1 MDGPAFEDRRIRYRL
16 QGGDPMNDASAWPP
30 LSVREDLSDLGANP
44 PKSPPLHSSRMSR
57 HKLTS
62 SFNDRPSD
70 PSHLGF
76 TAPTRSFVA
85 AGTAIA
91 LISLV
96 WIAYSAHNKNR
107 LNADVIVAGSAT
119 VLLLL
124 LAWLTHL
131 TIKNQELPLQTSVRL
146 AEVEHI
152 ENASKNLGADSSP
165 GRLGALYML
174 EQIGIS
180 SRESAGSVLN
190 SLLNFIRTK
199 TAIKPDRNKCS
210 SRGPVTD
217 DIQTALAILGRLRTL
232 GQLPLYLKVDL
243 SRCDLTGASLRDWDF
258 SGIDLHHSILDD
270 ADLSNVNFDNAN
282 LQYCSFKRARI
293 VGTSFKW
300 AIMFSADLADA
311 ITIGCDL
318 SNAMLGNAILV
329 RTQIHNSRLQ
339 GAILANAQVAD
350 VSISDVDID
359 IAQTADIEASGITS
373 AG

>member
-1 MDGPAFEDRRIRYRL
+1 MHGRAFEDRRFRYRL
-16 QGGDPMNDASAWPP
+16 KGGDFVDTTSSLPP
-30 LSVREDLSDLGANP
+30 LMLREDLSDLGANP
-44 PKSPPLHSSRMSR
+44 PKSPPLYSNWMSR
-57 HKLTS
+57 HKLTP
-62 SFNDRPSD
+62 SFSGRPTE

-85 AGTAIA
+85 VGTAIA

-96 WIAYSAHNKNR
+96 WVAYGAHSKNW
-107 LNADVIVAGSAT
+107 LDAGLVVAGGTSA
-119 VLLLL
+119 LLLL
-124 LAWLTHL
+124 LTWLTYL
-131 TIKNQELPLQTSVRL
+131 AIKHQESPLRTRVRL

-152 ENASKNLGADSSP
+152 ESASKNLGADSSA

-174 EQIGIS
+174 EQIGIT

-190 SLLNFIRTK
+190 SLLNFIRTR
-199 TAIKPDRNKCS
+199 TAITLDRNNA
-210 SRGPVTD
+210 RGPVTD
-217 DIQTALAILGRLRTL
+217 DVQTALAILGRLRTL
-232 GQLPLYLKVDL
+232 GKLPLCLKVDL

-270 ADLSNVNFDNAN
+270 ADLSSANFDNAN

-311 ITIGCDL
+311 IIIGCDL

-329 RTQIHNSRLQ
+329 QAEIHNSRLRD
-339 GAILANAQVAD
+339 AILAGVHVAD
-350 VSISDVDID
+350 VRVSDVDID
-359 IAQTADIEASGITS
+359 ITHTAGIEVQVLLRQVK
-373 AG
+373 

>member
-1 MDGPAFEDRRIRYRL
+1 MDGRAFEDRRTSYRFH
-16 QGGDPMNDASAWPP
+16 GGDSVNDASAWLP
-30 LSVREDLSDLGANP
+30 LSAREDLSDLGANP
-44 PKSPPLHSSRMSR
+44 PKSPPSHSSRMSKN
-57 HKLTS
+57 KLPP
-62 SFNDRPSD
+62 SFNDRSTNR
-70 PSHLGF
+70 SHLGF
-76 TAPTRSFVA
+76 TAPTRSFVTI
-85 AGTAIA
+85 GTAVA

-96 WIAYSAHNKNR
+96 WIAYGAHNKNK
-107 LNADVIVAGSAT
+107 LNADLVVAGSAT

-131 TIKNQELPLQTSVRL
+131 TIKHRELPIKNGVRL

-152 ENASKNLGADSSP
+152 ESASKNLGADSPP

-190 SLLNFIRTK
+190 SLLNFIRTN
-199 TAIKPDRNKCS
+199 TAIKPDRGSWSPKE
-210 SRGPVTD
+210 PVTD
-217 DIQTALAILGRLRTL
+217 DVQTALDILGRLRTV

-270 ADLSNVNFDNAN
+270 ADLSNANFDNAN

-293 VGTSFKW
+293 VGVSFKW
-300 AIMFSADLADA
+300 AIMFSVDLSGA
-311 ITIGCDL
+311 IVIGCDF

-329 RTQIHNSRLQ
+329 RTEIHNTRLQ
-339 GAILANAQVAD
+339 DAILDNARVAD
-350 VSISDVDID
+350 VRVSNVDTD
-359 IAQTADIEASGITS
+359 IAQTVTIRA
-373 AG
+373 